1 MENKEL
7 RKKLNKLS
15 KEGFWLK
22 CEYRNQ
28 VQPLIENG
36 AIGVHSKDG
45 KWYWVWLK
53 STVASRQRIKE
64 FITVL
69 NIKIKH
75 DEEKSR
81 QKTN

>member
-7 RKKLNKLS
+7 RKNLNKLS

-22 CEYRNQ
+22 CEDRNQ
-28 VQPLIENG
+28 IQPIIENG
-36 AIGVHSKDG
+36 AIGVFSKDG

-53 STVASRQRIKE
+53 STRTSKQRIKE

-69 NIKIKH
+69 NIKIK
-75 DEEKSR
+75 
-81 QKTN
+81 QNGNII